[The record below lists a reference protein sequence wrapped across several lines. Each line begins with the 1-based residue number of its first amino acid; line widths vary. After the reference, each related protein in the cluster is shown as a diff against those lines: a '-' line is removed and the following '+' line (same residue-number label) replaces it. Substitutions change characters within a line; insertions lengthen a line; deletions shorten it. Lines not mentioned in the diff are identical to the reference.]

1 VNHIQEV
8 FMSGSSKFPHLLAP
22 GQIGKIKLR
31 NHFIKTANGTSY
43 IERSGYVGDRAI
55 GYYEAL
61 AKGGVGLL
69 IVESCGVEFPDA
81 CQHKDAQFRLSD
93 DKYIPSYAELAKVVH
108 AQGCPIMIQ
117 FQHAGPWNPTGLPSE
132 RDPKAA
138 STLTK
143 EQLPGPDFNPPRGM
157 SKAEIKDMI
166 EIWVK
171 AGERAKKAGFDGVEI
186 NGGTCHQI
194 NTFLSRIWNRRDDEY
209 GPQTLENRAR
219 FMCEII
225 KETKK
230 RCGPDFTV
238 TALINIV
245 EYNYANAT
253 TIPEGVGLAKILQ
266 DAGADAIQCRAHI
279 YGHREGLLQPDR
291 LLYPEAPKWLY
302 TDLKDLD
309 WSRKGHGATIPLVT
323 AVKKAVTVPAFSS
336 CRLNPALGEKFL
348 REGKTDFV
356 PMVRRLLADHELPN
370 KVIAGKLEDI
380 IPCSGCLHCMDVR
393 NKNQPLECRV
403 NPACGHEREFEIKPA
418 AKKKKVMV
426 VGGGLSGMQAA
437 MMAAQRGHEVTL
449 YERGRKLG
457 GLVPI
462 AALVKDLETDVL
474 LDLINY
480 LKRQMKLAGVTVKT
494 GTEVTPELVAQV
506 KPDVVVLGMGGTV
519 ELPKIKGM
527 DRRNVVILTKMD
539 KMLELTGPK
548 LAAWGSKISMPII
561 GKIPFAGKIMPLFGK
576 RVVIMGGEHH
586 GCEIAEFLVK
596 RGTKV
601 TIVHTGDKLAE
612 GMTVDDQLRLFP
624 WFEQKG
630 VKTYT
635 GAKFEEVT
643 DKGLVITTKEGQ
655 KITIEADSVMPSL
668 FLSQNLQ
675 MSRKLEGKVAEVYTV
690 GSCVKPEPD
699 LMVDAIASGAK
710 VGVTI

>member
-1 VNHIQEV
+1 
-8 FMSGSSKFPHLLAP
+8 MSGSSQFPHLLAP
-22 GQIGKIKLR
+22 GQIGKIKLK

-43 IERSGYVGDRAI
+43 IERSGFVGDRAI
-55 GYYEAL
+55 AYYEAL

-81 CQHKDAQFRLSD
+81 CQHLDAQFRLSD
-93 DKYIPSYAELAKVVH
+93 DKYIPSYAELAKAVH

-117 FQHAGPWNPTGLPSE
+117 FQHAGPWNPTGLPSP

-138 STLTK
+138 STLTG
-143 EQLPGPDFNPPRGM
+143 EELPGPDFNPPRGM
-157 SKAEIKDMI
+157 TKSEIKDMQ

-171 AGERAKKAGFDGVEI
+171 AGVRAKKAGFDGVEI

-194 NTFLSRIWNRRDDEY
+194 NTFFSRIWNKRDDEY

-219 FMCEII
+219 FMAEII
-225 KETKK
+225 QETKK

-238 TALINIV
+238 TCLINIV
-245 EYNYANAT
+245 EYNHPRAT
-253 TIPEGVGLAKILQ
+253 TMAEGVGLAKILQ
-266 DAGADAIQCRAHI
+266 DAGVDAIQCRAHI

-291 LLYPEAPKWLY
+291 LLYPEAPKWLK
-302 TDLKDLD
+302 TELKELD

-323 AVKKAVTVPAFSS
+323 AVKKVVTIPAFSS
-336 CRLNPALGEKFL
+336 GRLNPALGEKFL
-348 REGKTDFV
+348 RENKTDFV
-356 PMVRRLLADHELPN
+356 PMVRRLLADHDLPN
-370 KVIAGKLEDI
+370 KVISGNLEDI
-380 IPCSGCLHCMDVR
+380 RPCSGCLHCMDVR
-393 NKNQPLECRV
+393 NKNMALECRV
-403 NPACGHEREFEIKPA
+403 NPSCGKEREYAIKPV
-418 AKKKKVMV
+418 AKKKNVMV

-437 MMAAQRGHEVTL
+437 LTAAQRGHNVTL
-449 YERGRKLG
+449 YEKGHKLG

-462 AALVKDLETDVL
+462 AALVKDLETDAL
-474 LDLINY
+474 LDLIKY
-480 LKRQMKLAGVTVKT
+480 FKLQLKKAGVTVKT
-494 GTEVTPELVAQV
+494 KTEVTPELVAQV

-519 ELPKIKGM
+519 ELPNIPGM

-548 LAAWGSKISMPII
+548 LAAWGSKISMPIV

-576 RVVIMGGEHH
+576 RVIIMGGEHH

-624 WFEQKG
+624 WFEEKG

-635 GAKFEEVT
+635 NCKFVEVV
-643 DKGLVITTKEGQ
+643 DKGLVITTKEGK
-655 KITIEADSVMPSL
+655 KITVEGDTVMPSL
-668 FLSQNLQ
+668 FLKQNLK
-675 MSRKLEGKVAEVYTV
+675 MADSLKGKVAEIYTV
-690 GSCVKPEPD
+690 GSCIKPEPD

-710 VGVTI
+710 VGYSI